1 LKTIPVKITCLIVC
15 SAFASAAFSQYN
27 WKLSKEKDG
36 IRVYQSETKNSS
48 YKSIKVECTLAGS
61 YDKLMAVLN
70 NVGGLKDWVY
80 SSKSS
85 YIIKRISAGEFY
97 YYTETHLPWPVSN
110 RDAIVHLAMDKDS
123 LNRFLKVTATG
134 VPAYQPEKS
143 GKVRVT
149 KLNLSWYVT
158 MPTSNTIHIIYTFEA
173 EPGGSLPAWI
183 ANLFADKGPFE
194 TFKKLAEILKQ

>member
-1 LKTIPVKITCLIVC
+1 M
-15 SAFASAAFSQYN
+15 
-27 WKLSKEKDG
+27 
-36 IRVYQSETKNSS
+36 
-48 YKSIKVECTLAGS
+48 ECTLTGS
-61 YDKLMAVLN
+61 YDKLMTVLN
-70 NVGGLKDWVY
+70 DVGHLQDWVY

-85 YIIKRISAGEFY
+85 YIIKRIGPGEFY

-110 RDAIVHLAMDKDS
+110 RDAIVHLTMNKDS

-134 VPAYQPEKS
+134 VPAYLSEKS

-158 MPTSNTIHIIYTFEA
+158 MPTTNSIHIVYTFEA

-194 TFKKLAEILKQ
+194 TFKKLAAILKK